1 MELYEIKN
9 ARICSGGGYK
19 ISTSKKYSGK
29 EDKCSPSSKEGWYL

>member
-9 ARICSGGGYK
+9 ARICWGGVQNQYFK
-19 ISTSKKYSGK
+19 TKKSGK

>member
-9 ARICSGGGYK
+9 ARICSGGYK